1 MCVTFQLK
9 RTTLTF
15 WAQIYPKRKLGFK
28 IQKANVGMR
37 TSNFAQNR
45 FWGQNFK
52 NLSLDSESAS
62 SRYQACQFSSKMD
75 KFDFSVPNLAKN
87 EFLSLKL
94 RKQML
99 KQKSASSIYHVCQL
113 LDKTNKFDFFG
124 PNLHKKEFKVG
135 NS

>member
-1 MCVTFQLK
+1 
-9 RTTLTF
+9 
-15 WAQIYPKRKLGFK
+15 
-28 IQKANVGMR
+28 
-37 TSNFAQNR
+37 
-45 FWGQNFK
+45 
-52 NLSLDSESAS
+52 
-62 SRYQACQFSSKMD
+62 MD